1 MTEENTDEYWVDPLF
16 WETNPL
22 NTESMKDFFMRSK
35 FADTPGINKDMIE
48 IQVEKV
54 NEDYYLIYK
63 KKLDLNNVGK
73 AIGVYYYMRGQL
85 FPANNLKAILEAKI
99 NRINYFDDKINK
111 LANEWMLEDEKNL
124 QKNKRTIKLKKEFQ

>member
-1 MTEENTDEYWVDPLF
+1 
-16 WETNPL
+16 
-22 NTESMKDFFMRSK
+22 
-35 FADTPGINKDMIE
+35 
-48 IQVEKV
+48 VEKV